1 MHVLTG
7 KKHTLLLSLLPKLP
21 ADDFCS
27 LICVCNDRSN
37 WILESILNSIGE
49 PTIEVN
55 PVIAGSLW
63 TWYCITHSQKIKGTT
78 VYLFKHTVWCR
89 SVLIKKT
96 CKQLHG
102 QKMWRRTIF
111 FANKQYH
118 FENYGPWSHCRLSV
132 PCSPIFI
139 WHVQT
144 TQDFSLETLNLCN

>member
-7 KKHTLLLSLLPKLP
+7 KKHTFLLSLLPKLP
-21 ADDFCS
+21 AHDFCS
-27 LICVCNDRSN
+27 PICVCNDRSN
-37 WILESILNSIGE
+37 WILESILNRIGE

-102 QKMWRRTIF
+102 QKKCEEELLFLPTNSIILKTMVLGATADCQFHVVQFSYDMFKLHKIF
-111 FANKQYH
+111 N
-118 FENYGPWSHCRLSV
+118 
-132 PCSPIFI
+132 
-139 WHVQT
+139 
-144 TQDFSLETLNLCN
+144 